1 MTRDQFP
8 DEPIEAKPVDG
19 EPSEGPGEDDTM
31 HQKQSQPG
39 DTLRGVLKRFGGQ
52 FSPSKDTW
60 GLLKWT
66 AVGLLIATGGLTSVR
81 YVGPNEVGV
90 RTNEFTIPFFATR
103 GIEPVSY
110 GPGVHIVPPFITHMN
125 TLSTQLQKVTM
136 STEVD
141 DDGFG
146 NDELRFRTRDG
157 NDIKLNVDFTFRV
170 NAAMAPVAV
179 QYLGQDMEEIIEKF
193 RHMGRSAGRD
203 DFGTLSSESFYAT
216 TERNVQIARTE
227 ENLKAALEPYGITF
241 LSVNTHDFD
250 WANPQYKLAI
260 DDKIDADA
268 ETEQL
273 GAQITRQSS
282 ENEKLV
288 AAQQAIVNRQ
298 MEQADGLYEQKV
310 REVDGLYARAD
321 TLAAAIIQEGQN
333 EAAAIRA
340 KRLAMNSQ
348 GGRTQVMMDIASA
361 LAGKP
366 VYQLPT
372 PAGGAI
378 QTFDLNAFLTLSGL
392 DELMRARPSADGGGG

>member
-1 MTRDQFP
+1 MAHDRF
-8 DEPIEAKPVDG
+8 EG
-19 EPSEGPGEDDTM
+19 EPLKDPIDEASS
-31 HQKQSQPG
+31 HQRTGQTGGLG
-39 DTLRGVLKRFGGQ
+39 DTLTDALKRFGGRL
-52 FSPSKDTW
+52 FPSNNTREV
-60 GLLKWT
+60 LKWT
-66 AVGLLIATGGLTSVR
+66 AVGLFIATGGLTSIR

-90 RTNEFTIPFFATR
+90 RTNEFTIPFVATR

-110 GPGVHIVPPFITHMN
+110 GPGLHIVPPFITHMN

-136 STEVD
+136 SSEVD
-141 DDGFG
+141 VDGFG

-170 NAAMAPVAV
+170 NAAKAPLVI
-179 QYLGQDMEEIIEKF
+179 QYVGQDMEEIIEKF
-193 RHMGRSAGRD
+193 RHLARSAGRD

-216 TERNVQIARTE
+216 MERNVQIARTE
-227 ENLKAALEPYGITF
+227 ENLKAALEPYGINF

-250 WANPQYKLAI
+250 WANPAYRLAI

-273 GAQITRQSS
+273 GAQITRQAS

-310 REVDGLYARAD
+310 REVDGLYTRAD
-321 TLAAAIIQEGQN
+321 TLAAAIIQEGRN

-348 GGRTQVMMDIASA
+348 GGRTQVMMDIAAA

-392 DELMRARPSADGGGG
+392 DQLMKANPVAGGGGG

>member
-1 MTRDQFP
+1 MERDQM
-8 DEPIEAKPVDG
+8 DDVPVND
-19 EPSEGPGEDDTM
+19 
-31 HQKQSQPG
+31 PG
-39 DTLRGVLKRFGGQ
+39 DEDTTTREPAEESDTLVGALKALGGRLL
-52 FSPSKDTW
+52 PSKNTR
-60 GLLKWT
+60 GHLKW
-66 AVGLLIATGGLTSVR
+66 ALVGLFIMSGGLTSVR

-90 RTNEFTIPFFATR
+90 RTNEFTIPFVAKR

-110 GPGVHIVPPFITHMN
+110 GPGVHVVPPFITHMN

-136 STEVD
+136 SSEID

-170 NAAMAPVAV
+170 NAAMAPVV
-179 QYLGQDMEEIIEKF
+179 VHYLGQNMEEIIEKF
-193 RHMGRSAGRD
+193 RHLGRSAGRD

-216 TERNVQIARTE
+216 TERNVQISRTE
-227 ENLKAALEPYGITF
+227 ENLRAALEPYGIQF
-241 LSVNTHDFD
+241 QSVNTHDFD

-273 GAQITRQSS
+273 GAQITRQAS

-321 TLAAAIIQEGQN
+321 TLAAAIIQEGEN

-348 GGRTQVMMDIASA
+348 GGRTQVMMDIAAA

-372 PAGGAI
+372 PSGGAI

-392 DELMRARPSADGGGG
+392 DQLMKTGTPVGAGGGGGGGG

>member
-1 MTRDQFP
+1 MARDQFEDQP
-8 DEPIEAKPVDG
+8 LKD
-19 EPSEGPGEDDTM
+19 PGHGASFRRQTGKTAE
-31 HQKQSQPG
+31 
-39 DTLRGVLKRFGGQ
+39 TLLGVLKRFSGQ
-52 FSPSKDTW
+52 FLPSKNTR

-66 AVGLLIATGGLTSVR
+66 AVGLLILTGSLTSVR

-90 RTNEFTIPFFATR
+90 RTNEFAIPFVATR

-110 GPGVHIVPPFITHMN
+110 GPGVHFVPPFISHMN

-136 STEVD
+136 SSGVN

-170 NAAMAPVAV
+170 NAAQAPLVV
-179 QYLGQDMEEIIEKF
+179 QYVGQDMEEIIEKF
-193 RHMGRSAGRD
+193 RHMARSAGRD

-216 TERNVQIARTE
+216 MERNVQIARTE
-227 ENLKAALEPYGITF
+227 ENLKTALEPYGITF

-250 WANPQYKLAI
+250 WANPDYKLAI

-273 GAQITRQSS
+273 GAQITRQAS

-298 MEQADGLYEQKV
+298 MEMADGLYEQKI

-333 EAAAIRA
+333 EAAAVRA

-348 GGRTQVMMDIASA
+348 GGRTQVMMDIAAA

-392 DELMRARPSADGGGG
+392 DALMKTQPPAGGGGGGGGGG

>member
-1 MTRDQFP
+1 MTRD
-8 DEPIEAKPVDG
+8 
-19 EPSEGPGEDDTM
+19 PSENEPMEDLGTEENSPQEPPEIGE
-31 HQKQSQPG
+31 
-39 DTLRGVLKRFGGQ
+39 TLAAVLKRFGGKLK
-52 FSPSKDTW
+52 PTETTR

-66 AVGLLIATGGLTSVR
+66 LVALFIGTGGLTSVR

-90 RTNEFTIPFFATR
+90 RTNEFTIPLLARR

-136 STEVD
+136 SAEVD
-141 DDGFG
+141 EDGFG

-170 NAAMAPVAV
+170 NAAMAPLVV
-179 QYLGQDMEEIIEKF
+179 QYVGQDMDEIIEKF
-193 RHMGRSAGRD
+193 RHLGRSAGRD

-241 LSVNTHDFD
+241 ESVNTHDFD

-273 GAQITRQSS
+273 GAQITRQLS

-321 TLAAAIIQEGQN
+321 TLAAAIIQEGRN

-348 GGRTQVMMDIASA
+348 GGRTQVMMDIAAA

-392 DELMRARPSADGGGG
+392 DQLMKTVPPGGGGGGGG

>member
-1 MTRDQFP
+1 MTRDQFEDQTV
-8 DEPIEAKPVDG
+8 DEPFENGDANQ
-19 EPSEGPGEDDTM
+19 EPGGAEGAGR
-31 HQKQSQPG
+31 
-39 DTLRGVLKRFGGQ
+39 TLVGALIALGGRMIPKK
-52 FSPSKDTW
+52 STW
-60 GLLKWT
+60 GTLKWVVV
-66 AVGLLIATGGLTSVR
+66 AVFIGMGGLTSVR

-90 RTNEFTIPFFATR
+90 RTNEFTIPLLARR

-136 STEVD
+136 SDDVD
-141 DDGFG
+141 EDGFG

-170 NAAMAPVAV
+170 NAAMAPSVV

-193 RHMGRSAGRD
+193 RHMARSAGRD

-227 ENLKAALEPYGITF
+227 ENLKTALEPYGITF

-250 WANPQYKLAI
+250 WASPAYKLAI

-298 MEQADGLYEQKV
+298 MEEADGLYEQKV
-310 REVDGLYARAD
+310 REIDGLYARAD
-321 TLAAAIIQEGQN
+321 TLAGAIIQEGRN

-348 GGRTQVMMDIASA
+348 GGRTQVMMDIAAA

-392 DELMRARPSADGGGG
+392 EQLMRAGSPPPGGGGG

>member
-1 MTRDQFP
+1 MAHDQFE
-8 DEPIEAKPVDG
+8 DVPVNDLEDG
-19 EPSEGPGEDDTM
+19 ESSDQEAGEEGDRLVGA
-31 HQKQSQPG
+31 
-39 DTLRGVLKRFGGQ
+39 LKGLGGRVV
-52 FSPSKDTW
+52 PSKDTW
-60 GLLKWT
+60 GILKWT
-66 AVGLLIATGGLTSVR
+66 AVGLLIMTGGLTSVR

-90 RTNEFTIPFFATR
+90 RTNEFTIPLLATR

-136 STEVD
+136 SSEAD

-170 NAAMAPVAV
+170 NAAQAPLVI
-179 QYLGQDMEEIIEKF
+179 QYVGQDMEEIVEKF
-193 RHMGRSAGRD
+193 RHLGRSAGRD

-241 LSVNTHDFD
+241 HSVNTHDFD
-250 WANPQYKLAI
+250 WANPAYKLAI

-273 GAQITRQSS
+273 GAQITRQAS

-298 MEQADGLYEQKV
+298 MEEADGLYEQKV

-321 TLAAAIIQEGQN
+321 TLAAAIIQEGRN

-348 GGRTQVMMDIASA
+348 GGRTQVMMDIAAA

-392 DELMRARPSADGGGG
+392 DELMKTRLPAGGGGGG

>member
-1 MTRDQFP
+1 MAHDQFE
-8 DEPIEAKPVDG
+8 DVPVNDLEDG
-19 EPSEGPGEDDTM
+19 ESSDQESGEE
-31 HQKQSQPG
+31 G
-39 DTLRGVLKRFGGQ
+39 DTLMGALKGLGGRVV
-52 FSPSKDTW
+52 PSKDTW
-60 GLLKWT
+60 GILKWT
-66 AVGLLIATGGLTSVR
+66 AVGLLIMTGGLTSVR

-90 RTNEFTIPFFATR
+90 RTNEFTIPLLATR

-136 STEVD
+136 SSEAD

-170 NAAMAPVAV
+170 NAAQAPLVI
-179 QYLGQDMEEIIEKF
+179 QYVGQDMEEIVEKF
-193 RHMGRSAGRD
+193 RHLGRSAGRD

-241 LSVNTHDFD
+241 HSVNTHDFD
-250 WANPQYKLAI
+250 WANPAYKLAI

-273 GAQITRQSS
+273 GAQITRQAS

-298 MEQADGLYEQKV
+298 MEEADGLYEQKV

-321 TLAAAIIQEGQN
+321 TLAAAIIQEGRN

-348 GGRTQVMMDIASA
+348 GGRTQVMMDIAAA

-392 DELMRARPSADGGGG
+392 DELMKTRLPAGGGGGG

>member
-1 MTRDQFP
+1 MARDQFE
-8 DEPIEAKPVDG
+8 DQTANEPIDENGADQGPIEDEGVDG
-19 EPSEGPGEDDTM
+19 
-31 HQKQSQPG
+31 
-39 DTLRGVLKRFGGQ
+39 TLVGSLVALGGRLI
-52 FSPSKDTW
+52 PNKKTW

-66 AVGLLIATGGLTSVR
+66 VVALFIATGGLTSVR

-90 RTNEFTIPFFATR
+90 RTNEFTIPLVAKR

-136 STEVD
+136 SAEVD
-141 DDGFG
+141 EDGFG

-170 NAAMAPVAV
+170 NAAMASSVV

-193 RHMGRSAGRD
+193 RHMARSAGRD

-227 ENLKAALEPYGITF
+227 ENLKTALEPYGITF
-241 LSVNTHDFD
+241 QSVNTHDFD
-250 WANPQYKLAI
+250 WANPAYRLAI

-282 ENEKLV
+282 ENEKFV

-298 MEQADGLYEQKV
+298 MEQADGLYQQKV
-310 REVDGLYARAD
+310 REIDGLYARAD
-321 TLAAAIIQEGQN
+321 TLAAAIIQEGRN

-392 DELMRARPSADGGGG
+392 EQLMTAGRPTGGGEGG

>member
-1 MTRDQFP
+1 MAHDQFE
-8 DEPIEAKPVDG
+8 DVPVNDLEDG
-19 EPSEGPGEDDTM
+19 ESSDQESGEE
-31 HQKQSQPG
+31 G
-39 DTLRGVLKRFGGQ
+39 DTLVGALKGLGGRVV
-52 FSPSKDTW
+52 PSKDTW
-60 GLLKWT
+60 GILKWT
-66 AVGLLIATGGLTSVR
+66 AVGLLIMTGGLTSVR

-90 RTNEFTIPFFATR
+90 RTNEFTIPLLATR

-136 STEVD
+136 SSEAD

-170 NAAMAPVAV
+170 NAAQAPLVI
-179 QYLGQDMEEIIEKF
+179 QYVGQDMEEIVEKF
-193 RHMGRSAGRD
+193 RHLGRSAGRD

-241 LSVNTHDFD
+241 HSVNTHDFD
-250 WANPQYKLAI
+250 WANPAYKLAI

-273 GAQITRQSS
+273 GAQITRQAS

-298 MEQADGLYEQKV
+298 MEEADGLYEQKV

-321 TLAAAIIQEGQN
+321 TLAAAIIQEGRN

-348 GGRTQVMMDIASA
+348 GGRTQVMMDIAAA

-392 DELMRARPSADGGGG
+392 DELMKTRLPAGGGGGG

>member
-1 MTRDQFP
+1 MARD
-8 DEPIEAKPVDG
+8 
-19 EPSEGPGEDDTM
+19 PSENGPLEDLGEEATS
-31 HQKQSQPG
+31 HREPGAAG
-39 DTLRGVLKRFGGQ
+39 DTLVGVLKQFGGQ
-52 FSPSKDTW
+52 FLPSEKTR
-60 GLLKWT
+60 GLLRWT
-66 AVGLLIATGGLTSVR
+66 AVGLLVATGGLTSVR

-90 RTNEFTIPFFATR
+90 RTNEFTIPFVATR

-110 GPGVHIVPPFITHMN
+110 GPGIHIVPPFFTHMN

-136 STEVD
+136 SAEVD

-170 NAAMAPVAV
+170 NAAQAPLVV
-179 QYLGQDMEEIIEKF
+179 QYVGQDMEEIIEKF

-241 LSVNTHDFD
+241 QSVNTHDFD
-250 WANPQYKLAI
+250 WANPAYKLAI

-321 TLAAAIIQEGQN
+321 TLAAAIIQEGRN

-348 GGRTQVMMDIASA
+348 GGRTQVMMDIAAA

-392 DELMRARPSADGGGG
+392 DELMKARPPTGGGGGE

>member
-1 MTRDQFP
+1 MARDQFP
-8 DEPIEAKPVDG
+8 NEPIEG
-19 EPSEGPGEDDTM
+19 EPMDDLSAKGTKRRKSGRPGNPLAGGL
-31 HQKQSQPG
+31 KQF
-39 DTLRGVLKRFGGQ
+39 RGRLV
-52 FSPSKDTW
+52 PSKETF
-60 GLLKWT
+60 GLLKWVV
-66 AVGLLIATGGLTSVR
+66 VGFLVLTGGFTSIR

-90 RTNEFTIPFFATR
+90 RTNEFTIPLVAKR
-103 GIEPVSY
+103 GIEPVTY

-136 STEVD
+136 SGEVD
-141 DDGFG
+141 QDGFG

-157 NDIKLNVDFTFRV
+157 NDIKLNLDFTFRV
-170 NAAMAPVAV
+170 NAAMASTVV
-179 QYLGQDMEEIIEKF
+179 QYVGQDMDEIIEKF
-193 RHMGRSAGRD
+193 RHMARSAGRD

-250 WANPQYKLAI
+250 WANPAYKLAI

-298 MEQADGLYEQKV
+298 MEMADGLYEQKV

-321 TLAAAIIQEGQN
+321 TLAAAIIQEGKN
-333 EAAAIRA
+333 EAAGVRA

-392 DELMRARPSADGGGG
+392 DELMKTRTPVSGGEGG

>member
-1 MTRDQFP
+1 MAHDQFE
-8 DEPIEAKPVDG
+8 DVPVNDLEDG
-19 EPSEGPGEDDTM
+19 ESSDQESAEE
-31 HQKQSQPG
+31 G
-39 DTLRGVLKRFGGQ
+39 DTLVSALKGLSGRLVPG
-52 FSPSKDTW
+52 KDTW
-60 GLLKWT
+60 GILKWT
-66 AVGLLIATGGLTSVR
+66 AIGLLIMTGGLTSVR

-90 RTNEFTIPFFATR
+90 RTNEFTIPLIATR
-103 GIEPVSY
+103 GVEPVSY
-110 GPGVHIVPPFITHMN
+110 GPGVHIVPPFVTHMN

-136 STEVD
+136 SSESD

-170 NAAMAPVAV
+170 NAAQAPLVV
-179 QYLGQDMEEIIEKF
+179 QYVGQDMEEIVEKF
-193 RHMGRSAGRD
+193 RHLGRSAGRD

-241 LSVNTHDFD
+241 HSVNTHDFD
-250 WANPQYKLAI
+250 WANPAYKLAI

-273 GAQITRQSS
+273 GAQITRQAS

-298 MEQADGLYEQKV
+298 MEEADGLYEQKV

-321 TLAAAIIQEGQN
+321 TLAAAIIQEGRN

-348 GGRTQVMMDIASA
+348 GGRTQVMMDIAAA

-392 DELMRARPSADGGGG
+392 DELMKARLPAGGGGGG

>member
-1 MTRDQFP
+1 MARDQFE
-8 DEPIEAKPVDG
+8 DQTANEPIDENGADQGPIEDEGVDG
-19 EPSEGPGEDDTM
+19 
-31 HQKQSQPG
+31 
-39 DTLRGVLKRFGGQ
+39 TLVGSLVALGGRLI
-52 FSPSKDTW
+52 PNKKTW

-66 AVGLLIATGGLTSVR
+66 VVALFIATGGLTSVR

-90 RTNEFTIPFFATR
+90 RTNEFTIPLVAKR

-136 STEVD
+136 SAEVD
-141 DDGFG
+141 EDGFG

-170 NAAMAPVAV
+170 NAAMASSVV

-193 RHMGRSAGRD
+193 RHMARSAGRD

-227 ENLKAALEPYGITF
+227 ENLKTALEPYGITF
-241 LSVNTHDFD
+241 QSVNTHDFD
-250 WANPQYKLAI
+250 WANPAYKLAI

-282 ENEKLV
+282 ENEKFV

-298 MEQADGLYEQKV
+298 MEQADGLYQQKV
-310 REVDGLYARAD
+310 REIDGLYARAD
-321 TLAAAIIQEGQN
+321 TLAAAIIQEGRN

-392 DELMRARPSADGGGG
+392 EQLMTAGRPTGGGEGG

>member
-1 MTRDQFP
+1 MAHDRF
-8 DEPIEAKPVDG
+8 EG
-19 EPSEGPGEDDTM
+19 EPLKDPAAEAGSHKGPGKTGGR
-31 HQKQSQPG
+31 G
-39 DTLRGVLKRFGGQ
+39 DPLSAALKELRGRLLPTK
-52 FSPSKDTW
+52 SAMNILTW
-60 GLLKWT
+60 TGL
-66 AVGLLIATGGLTSVR
+66 GLFFAIGGLTSVR

-90 RTNEFTIPFFATR
+90 RTNEFTIPFVAKR
-103 GIEPVSY
+103 GIEPVPY
-110 GPGVHIVPPFITHMN
+110 GPGLHIVPPFISHMN

-136 STEVD
+136 SSEVD
-141 DDGFG
+141 VDGFG

-170 NAAMAPVAV
+170 NAAKAPLVV
-179 QYLGQDMEEIIEKF
+179 QYVGQDMDEIIEKF

-216 TERNVQIARTE
+216 MERNVQIARTE

-241 LSVNTHDFD
+241 LSVNTHNFD
-250 WANPQYKLAI
+250 WANPAYRLAI

-273 GAQITRQSS
+273 GAQITRQVS

-310 REVDGLYARAD
+310 REVDGLYTRAD
-321 TLAAAIIQEGQN
+321 TLAIAIIQEGRN

-348 GGRTQVMMDIASA
+348 GGRTQVMMDIAAA
-361 LAGKP
+361 LSGKP

-392 DELMRARPSADGGGG
+392 DQLMKAASPAGGGEGG